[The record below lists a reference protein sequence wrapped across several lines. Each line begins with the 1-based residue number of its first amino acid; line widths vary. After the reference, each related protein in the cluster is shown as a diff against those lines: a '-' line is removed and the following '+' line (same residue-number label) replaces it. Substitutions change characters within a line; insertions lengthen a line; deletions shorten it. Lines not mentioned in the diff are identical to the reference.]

1 LLSSQLLELFIQL
14 VGLNKGA
21 IMKKSLIG
29 LMLGIVLCFGS
40 VQEASALTGME
51 LKTVC
56 DSANNP
62 KHTKLPGLLFNLM
75 EITAMNICYKEI
87 QISDFKSGTLLYLIA
102 KENIQLACRIAQQ
115 FGGSKEYIQ

>member
-1 LLSSQLLELFIQL
+1 
-14 VGLNKGA
+14 
-21 IMKKSLIG
+21 MRKSLIG

-62 KHTKLPGLLFNLM
+62 KYTKLPCLLF
-75 EITAMNICYKEI
+75 I
-87 QISDFKSGTLLYLIA
+87 QGVVYGFQSEKYEG
-102 KENIQLACRIAQQ
+102 NV
-115 FGGSKEYIQ
+115 